1 MLAAKDRLLYPF
13 IRTPSFGQGETMIR
27 PLLIL
32 LVAMFAQERPTLTGT
47 PDNPPRDKSAWF
59 AFVDRD
65 YIFTIEMVKPGVP
78 LLNFISMSND
88 EARVYAKD
96 IRLGLENRKVPVRL
110 LSVETGEFQQPM
122 SVTSIAIHP
131 RSSFGI
137 RLDGDFAGVKE
148 LSAATVRLGDED
160 LQLAPLSSFDFE
172 SLALKVN
179 RLNLGSP
186 DFTDDWRVLKLGAV
200 GSRSPARKRTGN
212 P

>member
-1 MLAAKDRLLYPF
+1 MLEPGARLLYPLSE
-13 IRTPSFGQGETMIR
+13 PLNMDEGETMIR

-32 LVAMFAQERPTLTGT
+32 LAAMFAQERPTLTGT
-47 PDNPPRDKSAWF
+47 PENRPRDKSAYF

-65 YIFTIEMVKPGVP
+65 YIFTIEVVKPGVP
-78 LLNFISMSND
+78 LLNFVSMSND
-88 EARVYAKD
+88 EARIYAKD
-96 IRLGLENRKVPVRL
+96 IRLGLESRKAPVKL
-110 LSVETGEFQQPM
+110 LSVETGEFQQSM

-131 RSSFGI
+131 RSSFGV
-137 RLDGDFAGVKE
+137 RLDGDFGDAKE
-148 LSAATVRLGDED
+148 LSAATIRLGDED

-186 DFTDDWRVLKLGAV
+186 DFSDDWRVLKLDV
-200 GSRSPARKRTGN
+200 IGSRAPARKRMGN